1 MDGKVDGLGGEGSW
15 DGSRQ
20 DGRTNGR
27 AKADITFFREDRG
40 DVGVDAV
47 RATFLVKQGACNRLQ
62 DLILPNSDVIGLI
75 SLIVFK
81 F

>member
-1 MDGKVDGLGGEGSW
+1 MTRWTVWVEKAIGTVPNGKAG
-15 DGSRQ
+15 Q
-20 DGRTNGR
+20 TGRPMQTAR
-27 AKADITFFREDRG
+27 FFREDRG

-62 DLILPNSDVIGLI
+62 DLILPNSDVIGI
-75 SLIVFK
+75 ITLIVFK